1 MAQMRTYAFALL
13 LAIGLL
19 GCGGS
24 EYRFGNSQRS
34 LTSISVTPSS
44 QSLTAAGQTAQ
55 FIATG
60 TFSSDPLSQDLTSQA
75 QWSSSTPSVS
85 TVSSSGLATAVA
97 TGTSTITAS
106 LNGVVGSANVTVD
119 SSESTRSLTSMTV
132 IPGGQALG
140 VIGETAQYIAIGN
153 FTSSPTTQD
162 MTNQVTWSSSDVR
175 VATINSAGLATA
187 IGSVDGGE
195 TTITAISPPS
205 SGVAVTGTASL
216 TVASNGTNQLPTLT
230 VYEFGQGTGI
240 VQSFDSSWAPDNIIK
255 CGSGA
260 GCTGH
265 YALNATVILTASTP
279 SGTEFGGFSANCH
292 LLIPDPNPLTQNP
305 NYCVKEEGVPS
316 CTCQLGMSDNVT
328 VGAIFD
334 LAP

>member
-13 LAIGLL
+13 LATTLL

-24 EYRFGNSQRS
+24 EYRFGNTQRS

-55 FIATG
+55 FLATG
-60 TFSSDPLSQDLTSQA
+60 TFSSDPVSQDLTNQV
-75 QWSSSTPSVS
+75 QWSSSTPSVT

-97 TGTSTITAS
+97 TGASTVSAS
-106 LNGVVGSANVTVD
+106 LNGVVGSASVTVD
-119 SSESTRSLTSMTV
+119 SSESTRSLTSITV
-132 IPGGQALG
+132 IPNTQPLG

-153 FTSSPTTQD
+153 FSSSPMTQD
-162 MTNQVTWSSSDVR
+162 MTNQVTWMSSDVR

-187 IGSVDGGE
+187 IGSVDGGL

-205 SGVAVTGTASL
+205 SGVAVTGTGEL
-216 TVASNGTNQLPTLT
+216 TVGSNGTIQIPTLT
-230 VYEFGQGTGI
+230 VYKVGQGSGT
-240 VQSFDSSWAPDNIIK
+240 VQAFNTNWVVDIIN

-260 GCTGH
+260 DCTGH
-265 YALNATVILTASTP
+265 YALGTPVVLTASTP
-279 SGTEFGGFSANCH
+279 PGMKFSGFSASCTPV
-292 LLIPDPNPLTQNP
+292 IPDPNPATKNP
-305 NYCVKEEGVPS
+305 NFCVKQQGITS
-316 CTCQLGMSDNVT
+316 CTCQVSMSDNVT